1 MGVNKY
7 IKNAHEQYI
16 EFLLK
21 SLNPHRKRTVI
32 VGKSPYYQKLTY
44 LLRRTMEFSP
54 IKTITILGGGT
65 AGWMAACLMAKRWA
79 NSDIKITLVESPEI
93 GIIGVG
99 EGSTPKLKDFF
110 EQLGIP
116 ESEWMPEC
124 NATYKNGISFKGW
137 STVPGYQQYFHP
149 FGCSIDSMTFKFL
162 QKSSILRRKGFQVE
176 AHPDRFFLM
185 AELAKQQLAPIAGT
199 NFPFQFD
206 YAYHFDSHL
215 VGKFLSRKA
224 VELGVTHIVGT
235 VKQVLQNEKGDIDTL
250 ELEDQRQIDSD
261 FFIDCSGFA
270 SILLQKTLKVR
281 FESFSD
287 NLFNDSAI
295 ALPSSI
301 TEAIPSQTDST
312 ALTAGWAW
320 KIPLTNR
327 FGNGYVYSSDYLDAD
342 KAELELRQHVGL
354 LDSDVSAKHIKMKVG
369 QVSQSWSHNCVAIG
383 LSQGFI
389 EPLEATA
396 LQFVQTTIEEFM
408 AALEFGRF
416 TSQFRDIFNHKIRKN
431 FEGIRDYI
439 VLHYKTNSR
448 NDSQYWKDN
457 RDNQKISSTLES
469 MLDCWKNINNLES
482 ELKRLEIDRYYT
494 SISWNCLLSG
504 VGLFPASEK
513 LVALPN
519 NVEKIDLEFVK
530 HFMQGCTLN
539 FSNHRDILEKLK
551 VKKPA
556 VAMTV

>member
-1 MGVNKY
+1 MD
-7 IKNAHEQYI
+7 
-16 EFLLK
+16 L
-21 SLNPHRKRTVI
+21 P
-32 VGKSPYYQKLTY
+32 
-44 LLRRTMEFSP
+44 P
-54 IKTITILGGGT
+54 INSITILGGGT

-79 NSDIKITLVESPEI
+79 KSGIKINLVESPEI

-99 EGSTPKLKDFF
+99 EGSTPVMKDFF
-110 EQLGIP
+110 EQLGIS

-124 NATYKNGISFKGW
+124 NATYKNGISFKNW

-149 FGCSIDSMTFKFL
+149 FGCSIDSMTYKFL
-162 QKSSILRRKGFQVE
+162 QKNSLLRRKGFQVD
-176 AHPDRFFLM
+176 AHPDHFFLM
-185 AELAKQQLAPIAGT
+185 AELAKQKLAPIAGA

-224 VELGVTHIVGT
+224 IELGVCHIVGT
-235 VKQVLQNEKGDIDTL
+235 VKQVLQNENGDIESL
-250 ELEDQRQIDSD
+250 ELEEKEKIDSD

-270 SILLQKTLKVR
+270 SILLQKTLKVG
-281 FESFSD
+281 FESFAD

-295 ALPSSI
+295 ALPSCL
-301 TEAIPSQTDST
+301 TEVIPSQTDST

-327 FGNGYVYSSDYLDAD
+327 FGNGYVYCSSYIDAE
-342 KAELELRQHVGL
+342 KAEQELRQHVGL

-396 LQFVQTTIEEFM
+396 LQFVQSTINEFM
-408 AALEFGRF
+408 AAFEFGRF
-416 TSQFRDIFNHKIRKN
+416 TSQYRDIFNHKIRKN
-431 FEGIRDYI
+431 FDGIRDYI

-448 NDSQYWKDN
+448 SDSQYWKDN
-457 RDNQKISSTLES
+457 RDNRNISSTLES
-469 MLDCWKNINNLES
+469 MLDCWKNTNNLES

-504 VGLFPASEK
+504 VGLFPASEG

-519 NVEKIDLEFVK
+519 HIEKVDLEFVK

-539 FSNHRDILEKLK
+539 FSNHREVLEELK
-551 VKKPA
+551 TKKPA
-556 VAMTV
+556 VTMSD